1 MNCEICGKKIL
12 GRPTQISIER
22 SLLAVCQECSRF
34 GVAVDHRTAIKIERA
49 AAKPG
54 PRKIAPPLRQPR
66 KEGFDESVL
75 VENFGEV
82 IRKARSALNLT
93 REAFANKLG
102 EKESVIRR
110 IEAGEMYPTTEL
122 TKKIERLLKISLKA
136 SVDSSVKGSAPGP
149 NTLTLGDVAI
159 LKEGRNN

>member
-22 SLLAVCQECSRF
+22 SLLTVCQECSRF
-34 GVAVDHRTAIKIERA
+34 GVAVDHKTALKIERT

-54 PRKIAPPLRQPR
+54 PRKIVPTLRQPR
-66 KEGFDESVL
+66 KEGFEESVL
-75 VENFGEV
+75 VDNFGEV
-82 IRKARSALNLT
+82 IKKAREAANLT
-93 REAFANKLG
+93 REEFAKKIG
-102 EKESVIRR
+102 EKDSVIRR
-110 IEAGEMYPTTEL
+110 IEAGEMYPTTDL
-122 TKKIERLLKISLKA
+122 TKKIERLLKLSLKA
-136 SVDSSVKGSAPGP
+136 SVDGSVKGSAPTP